1 MFLGGFTGLF
11 GRLVSLNSIWIAFFR
26 MTIGGIFFYAYTK
39 STGKCKSLPR
49 SMCLSSMIAGAILA
63 LHIAVF
69 YEAIK
74 LSNVSIGTLT
84 ISTISFFVAVIE
96 PFIAKSRFSLLDI
109 FYSFLGIVGLSFIFS
124 FDARYRLGIA
134 VGLFGSFLSAVY
146 SCYNRRIMSSPSA
159 DSYTLLNW
167 QFLGASITMTV
178 AVIINRMLTGQWE
191 IQFVWSDVFY
201 LLFAGIVCTAGMYL
215 LQLMVFKEISAFTV
229 MLTYNLEPVYTIIM
243 AVLLFHEDRDF
254 NLSFYGGLCFIIASV
269 LLKTYKVM
277 HTKNADPGLKSV

>member
-1 MFLGGFTGLF
+1 
-11 GRLVSLNSIWIAFFR
+11 
-26 MTIGGIFFYAYTK
+26 
-39 STGKCKSLPR
+39 
-49 SMCLSSMIAGAILA
+49 MIAGAILA
-63 LHIAVF
+63 LQIAVF

-96 PFIAKSRFSLLDI
+96 PFFAKSRFSLLDI

-134 VGLFGSFLSAVY
+134 VGLFSSFLSAVY
-146 SCYNRRIMSSPSA
+146 SCYNRRIMSSPGA

-215 LQLMVFKEISAFTV
+215 LQLMAFKEISAFTV